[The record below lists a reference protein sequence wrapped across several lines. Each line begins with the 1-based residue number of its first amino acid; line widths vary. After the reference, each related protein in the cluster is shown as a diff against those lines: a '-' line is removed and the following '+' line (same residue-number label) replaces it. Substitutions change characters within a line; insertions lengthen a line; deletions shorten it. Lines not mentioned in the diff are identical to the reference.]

1 MSQGSHKQHYNIKS
15 EAIWTPRSRIVG
27 SHVPAT
33 VLDWLLDKASLTKR
47 LQAACQGKFRVRV
60 LSQGWARPMLNEA
73 HVLGIEPRRMALIR
87 QVELL
92 CNNTPWVCARTIIPR
107 TTLSGP
113 LRKLAHLQSQSLGAI
128 LFASPTMQRD
138 EVEITNIASTSK
150 THRLLARSGAKLPET
165 LWGRRSVFHVFDRP
179 LLVCEFFLPAMQKLH
194 F

>member
-1 MSQGSHKQHYNIKS
+1 MSQGSHKQHYIIKS
-15 EAIWTPRSRIVG
+15 EATWTPRSRIIG
-27 SHVPAT
+27 SHVPPT

-47 LQAACQGKFRVRV
+47 LQAACDGKFSVRV
-60 LSQGWARPMLNEA
+60 LSQGWGRPMLNEA
-73 HVLGIEPRRMALIR
+73 HALGVDPSRTALIR

-107 TTLSGP
+107 STLSGP

-150 THRLLARSGAKLPET
+150 THQVLSRCGAELPES
-165 LWGRRSVFHVFDRP
+165 LWGRRSVFRVFDKP
-179 LLVCEFFLPAMQKLH
+179 LLVCEFFLPAMQRLH